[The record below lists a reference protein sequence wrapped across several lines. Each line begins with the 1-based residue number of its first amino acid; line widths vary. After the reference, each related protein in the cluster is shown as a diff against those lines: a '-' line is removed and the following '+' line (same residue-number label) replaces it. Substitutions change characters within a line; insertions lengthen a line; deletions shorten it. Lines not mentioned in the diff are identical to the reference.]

1 MMRCDIKFDRAWDV
15 YTAMPEYKSPGD
27 ASYLGALRRMAMM
40 SEDFGCRGMLIFTD
54 NSQLDPWLLAQAV
67 MESTRALSPLVAVQ
81 PIYMHPF
88 AVAKMITTLATMHR
102 RKVALNMVAGGFPN
116 DLQAL
121 DDSLTHDDRYARLVE
136 HILVIQGL
144 LAGESLDFDGKYYR
158 TRRLRLVPPLPGELT
173 PDFFV
178 AGSSDAGIAAAAAVG
193 ATSVVLPSPDE
204 EGRPSLATSAHAAI
218 RVGIIARPSDD
229 QAWNAAEAAFPPDR
243 AGAIKHRFSMALS
256 DSSWRKRLDAI
267 GRETLRYGDCYWLE
281 PFMTYRGQLPYL
293 VGSYERVGSVLGRFL
308 AWGCRSLILNTLSDE
323 AELSHAAEA
332 VNRSVSLRAVLMR
345 RDGSPELPR

>member
-1 MMRCDIKFDRAWDV
+1 MMRRDIKFDQAWDV
-15 YTAMPEYKSPGD
+15 YTAMPEYKSSGD
-27 ASYLGALRRMAMM
+27 ASYVRTLRQMAMM
-40 SEDFGCRGMLIFTD
+40 SEEFGCRGMLIFTN

-67 MESTRALSPLVAVQ
+67 MESTKALSPLVAVQ

-88 AVAKMITTLATMHR
+88 AVAKMITTLATLHR
-102 RKVALNMVAGGFPN
+102 RRVALNMVAGGFPI
-116 DLQAL
+116 DHQAL

-136 HILVIQGL
+136 HVLVIQGL

-158 TRRLRLVPPLPGELT
+158 TRRLRLMPPLPGELA
-173 PDFFV
+173 PNFFV
-178 AGSSDAGIAAAAAVG
+178 AGSSDAGIAAAATVG

-204 EGRPSLATSAHAAI
+204 EGQPWLVTSTQVAV

-243 AGAIKHRFSMALS
+243 EGAIKHRFAMALS
-256 DSSWRKRLDAI
+256 DSSWRKRLDTI

-281 PFMTYRGQLPYL
+281 PFMTYRGQSPFL
-293 VGSYERVGSVLGRFL
+293 VGSYERVGSVLRRFL

-323 AELSHAAEA
+323 AELFHVAEA
-332 VNRSVSLRAVLMR
+332 VNRSVGSGLDRVLRDQPL
-345 RDGSPELPR
+345 SN

>member
-1 MMRCDIKFDRAWDV
+1 M
-15 YTAMPEYKSPGD
+15 
-27 ASYLGALRRMAMM
+27 
-40 SEDFGCRGMLIFTD
+40 
-54 NSQLDPWLLAQAV
+54 
-67 MESTRALSPLVAVQ
+67 AVQ

-88 AVAKMITTLATMHR
+88 AVAKMITTLATLHR
-102 RKVALNMVAGGFPN
+102 RKLALNVIAGGFPN

-121 DDSLTHDDRYARLVE
+121 DDSLNHDDRYARLVE
-136 HILVIQGL
+136 HVFVIQRL
-144 LAGESLDFDGKYYR
+144 LAGEALDFDGKYYR

-204 EGRPSLATSAHAAI
+204 EGRPSLATSAHVAV

-243 AGAIKHRFSMALS
+243 QGAIKHRFSMVLS
-256 DSSWRKRLDAI
+256 DSSWRKHLDAI

-281 PFMTYRGQLPYL
+281 PFMTYRGQSPFL

-308 AWGCRSLILNTLSDE
+308 DWGCRSLILNTLSDE
-323 AELSHAAEA
+323 EELSHAAEA

-345 RDGSPELPR
+345 RDGSPEPPR